1 MRGSDRRIDP
11 VTRDYI
17 DDGAGGYLETLS
29 LETAVVH
36 QVLDEYGADPGDE
49 LAGST
54 IHLLPKRSN
63 GVPTRAEARNAA
75 AVALQPLITA
85 GLARN
90 ARVIVEQDGTRLLV
104 ETQITDVNAGA
115 DVEDLAVVVPLE

>member
-11 VTRDYI
+11 VTRDYV
-17 DDGAGGYLETLS
+17 DDGAGGYKETQT

-54 IHLLPKRSN
+54 IHLLPRRSN
-63 GVPTRAEARNAA
+63 GVLTKAEARNAA

-85 GLARN
+85 GFARN
-90 ARVIVEQDGTRLLV
+90 LRVVVEQAGTRLLV

-115 DVEDLAVVVPLE
+115 DAEDVAVVVPLE